1 MMPERYPL
9 THPTKP
15 DISLAQ
21 ERMKIQEGGY
31 RSILYLYD
39 VFAHLTPVLALNSI
53 HTEKTGARTRQ
64 HPENKC
70 VPRFTT
76 WPKPLDRE
84 DIHTI

>member
-1 MMPERYPL
+1 
-9 THPTKP
+9 
-15 DISLAQ
+15 
-21 ERMKIQEGGY
+21 MKIQEGGY

-53 HTEKTGARTRQ
+53 HTTEKTGARTRQ

-70 VPRFTT
+70 VPSFTT